1 MNTNLIILFI
11 IAFFIYFNL
20 SNINN
25 FVLNINKIYKCSK
38 ALLLLI
44 PLVILYFNKDMT
56 DTVME
61 YLGYFD
67 KTGLYNSRKDLSFH
81 LKKIN
86 NAINI
91 NNTININKKN
101 IKKRNVSESK
111 KKYVASN
118 QKWRC
123 GNCNNIL
130 DATYE
135 VDHIIP
141 LYKGGNNDLTNL
153 MAMCRNC
160 HGNKTL
166 QDRIN

>member
-1 MNTNLIILFI
+1 MYLIFTNLGK
-11 IAFFIYFNL
+11 
-20 SNINN
+20 
-25 FVLNINKIYKCSK
+25 INKLVINLNKLYKNSK
-38 ALLLLI
+38 VFLILI
-44 PLVILYFNKDMT
+44 PIIILYFNKDMT
-56 DTVME
+56 DTVFD
-61 YLGYFD
+61 YLNILD
-67 KTGLYNSRKDLSFH
+67 NTGLYNSKKDLSNH
-81 LKKIN
+81 LKNIN

-91 NNTININKKN
+91 NNSININKKN